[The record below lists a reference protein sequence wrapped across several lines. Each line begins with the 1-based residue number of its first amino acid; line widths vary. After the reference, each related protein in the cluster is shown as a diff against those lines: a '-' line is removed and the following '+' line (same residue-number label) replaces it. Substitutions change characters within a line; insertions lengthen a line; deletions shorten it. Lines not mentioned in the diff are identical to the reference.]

1 MGTMEHNRR
10 STRPATS
17 PVPPRTSHHHPI
29 TPPPHHPTTPP
40 PHHPTTRLSRHQRE
54 TPPSW
59 QAPAQ
64 NDDKFIPIFVGVSL
78 VGFGGLYLYETLRLA
93 MDN

>member
-1 MGTMEHNRR
+1 MRQPDTN
-10 STRPATS
+10 S
-17 PVPPRTSHHHPI
+17 PPTPRVTPRDNAASSARGPTKLGPTKPPS
-29 TPPPHHPTTPP
+29 
-40 PHHPTTRLSRHQRE
+40 HHPTTRLSRHQRE

-93 MDN
+93 LDN